1 MTEWPRKS
9 PDVGELALTLL
20 KGGILYHEHYG
31 WERGGGQEAVCRVD
45 YDPVLIAQSAAEAG
59 MRAVVLRNLYFN
71 STGDA
76 HLVQR
81 MVPEIE
87 VYGGIFLN
95 SDIGGINPTA
105 VDTAMTYAEGAR
117 FVCGATDNAAHG
129 ARQAGV
135 SEDEIYADPVRYVT
149 PFQRNGEIKPGML
162 EILDTIATY
171 DVIYETGSLSPEEIL
186 VMVKAAREAG
196 VNKIL
201 VTHPTPWF
209 CGMTMDQM
217 KEAIDMGAL
226 IEFTWMFYTHSMSYM
241 ARRYGWG
248 RPGHLVPN
256 EPVGDAY
263 DQIKELGAENCVMS
277 TDFGTLELPLGVE
290 GLREFIFCMLDLG
303 MEADEIRLMIRDN
316 LETLMGLDP
325 WEPPAEEQELES
337 ESTSV

>member
-1 MTEWPRKS
+1 MTTWPRDKT
-9 PDVGELALTLL
+9 DVSSLAPELLRGA
-20 KGGILYHEHYG
+20 ILYHEHYG
-31 WERGGGQEAVCRVD
+31 WERGGGASAICQVD
-45 YDPVLIAQSAAEAG
+45 YDPVLIAQSAADAG

-95 SDIGGINPTA
+95 SDVGGINPAA

-117 FVCGATDNAAHG
+117 FVCGATDNAASG

-149 PFQRNGEIKPGML
+149 PFNRDGSIKTEMR
-162 EILDTIATY
+162 EILDIIAKY
-171 DVIYETGSLSPEEIL
+171 DVIYETGSLSPENIL
-186 VMVKAAREAG
+186 TMVAAARDAG
-196 VNKIL
+196 VKKIL

-209 CGMTMDQM
+209 CGMTVAQM
-217 KEAIDMGAL
+217 QEAIAMGAF

-256 EPVGDAY
+256 EPVGAAF
-263 DQIKELGAENCVMS
+263 DQIRALGAEHCVLS
-277 TDFGTLELPLGVE
+277 TDFGTLELPIGDE
-290 GLREFIFCMLDLG
+290 GLREFIYCMLDLG
-303 MEADEIRLMIRDN
+303 MTADEIRVMVRDN
-316 LETLMGLDP
+316 LETLLGLDP
-325 WEPPAEEQELES
+325 WQEPTPECENQPE
-337 ESTSV
+337 